1 MNERGFTLVE
11 LLVALFVF
19 SLLAVAG
26 TALLAFG
33 VDAQARTAERLG
45 DMAGTARLRALLTAD
60 IGQAAPRPWRDE
72 SGTRRPA
79 LTSDAT
85 TVLALVRRGWSNE
98 GGAARSSLQRVEYR
112 LNDGRLERWSA
123 PLVDGAAAGPPA
135 VLAGDVTALRL
146 RFRAAG
152 EWQQAWEPATGDLL
166 PDAVEVTL
174 AAGGAPPVRQVLL
187 VGPGPRR

>member
-72 SGTRRPA
+72 TGTRRPA
-79 LTSDAT
+79 MMSDAT
-85 TVLALVRRGWSNE
+85 AVLSLVRRGWSND
-98 GGAARSSLQRVEYR
+98 GGAGRSSLQRVEYR
-112 LNDGRLERWSA
+112 LSDGRLERWSA
-123 PLVDGAAAGPPA
+123 PLVDGAAPGPAA
-135 VLAGDVTALRL
+135 VLAEDVTALTL
-146 RFRAAG
+146 RFRVAG
-152 EWQQAWEPATGDLL
+152 DWQQAWRPAASDLL
-166 PDAVEVTL
+166 PDAVEMTL
-174 AAGGAPPVRQVLL
+174 ATGGAPPLRQVFL

>member
-33 VDAQARTAERLG
+33 VDAQARTAERLN
-45 DMAGTARLRALLTAD
+45 DMAGTVRLRALLTAD

-72 SGTRRPA
+72 TGTRRPA
-79 LTSDAT
+79 LASDAT
-85 TVLALVRRGWSNE
+85 TVLALVRRGWSNV
-98 GGAARSSLQRVEYR
+98 GGAARPSLQRVEYR
-112 LNDGRLERWSA
+112 LIDGRLERWSA
-123 PLVDGAAAGPPA
+123 PLVDGAAPGPAA
-135 VLAGDVTALRL
+135 VLAEDVTALQL

-152 EWQQAWEPATGDLL
+152 DWQPEWRPAISDQL
-166 PDAVEVTL
+166 PDAVEMTIV
-174 AAGGAPPVRQVLL
+174 AGGAPSVRQVFL
-187 VGPGPRR
+187 VGPGPLR